1 MTSQHRILVTGATGF
16 VGRWL
21 MPALRDVAGYE
32 AIELYAAG
40 RGPDCDVALDITDKV
55 AVERVLKD
63 IRPTSIVHLAA
74 IAAPQE
80 ARRDP
85 TLAWSVNFEGTLNLA
100 RATLNEVPECRFIYA
115 GSSETYG
122 QSFAEANGE
131 PLTENSALRPMTVYG
146 ATKAAADVAL
156 GQMFFDG
163 LRSIRFRP
171 FNHTGPGQTDAY
183 VVPAFASQ
191 VARIEQGLAKPVIE
205 VGNLSACRDFL
216 DVRDVVRAYALAACG
231 KGRGAEGQVFN
242 LSSGRAVQ
250 IGALLETLISFSN
263 QKIEIVVS
271 EERVRPVDIPMAR
284 GDAKR
289 AHDMFGWS
297 PKFQLEATIAAVL
310 DDWRRRVA
318 DDRTKS

>member
-16 VGRWL
+16 AGRWL
-21 MPALRDVAGYE
+21 MLALRELAGHE
-32 AIELYAAG
+32 AMELYAAG
-40 RGPDCDVALDITDKV
+40 RGAGCDVALDITDDV
-55 AVERVLKD
+55 AVRRIIKE
-63 IRPTSIVHLAA
+63 IRPTAIVHLAA

-85 TLAWSVNFEGTLNLA
+85 TSAWTVNFVATLNLA
-100 RATLNEVPECRFIYA
+100 RATLNEAPDCRFVYA
-115 GSSETYG
+115 GSSEAYG
-122 QSFAEANGE
+122 QTFVEAKGE
-131 PLTENSALRPMTVYG
+131 AMAENSPLRPMTVYG

-156 GQMFFDG
+156 GQMYFDG

-171 FNHTGPGQTDAY
+171 FNHTGPGQTEAY
-183 VVPAFASQ
+183 VLPAFASQ
-191 VARIEQGLAKPVIE
+191 VAQIERGLSKPVIE
-205 VGNLSACRDFL
+205 VGNLSAFRDFL

-242 LSSGRAVQ
+242 LSSGKAIK
-250 IGALLETLISFSN
+250 IGVLLETLISFSD

-271 EERVRPVDIPMAR
+271 QERMRPVDILTAR
-284 GDAKR
+284 GDATR

-297 PKFQLEATIAAVL
+297 PNFQLEETIAAVL
-310 DDWRRRVA
+310 SDWRRRVA